1 MEIGYKSEKYLH
13 YIMRKIIKRF
23 KVGPKKQQVKLKK
36 LFFIE
41 NFKPLSFISAVFNI
55 I

>member
-1 MEIGYKSEKYLH
+1 MKFCNFITVETLMEIGYKSEKYLH

-41 NFKPLSFISAVFNI
+41 F
-55 I
+55 